1 MTERAAAAGLTDS
14 FSFFKIANL
23 SAIFAASS
31 SAARDSFAASLLSLL
46 SLLSF
51 ASLDDFLPSFSLS
64 FSLSLS
70 FSFSLEEDEDELEDS
85 SFSLSFSLD
94 DACLIGFDGGDD
106 DEPSFAK
113 ADIANNS
120 ESRRTE

>member
-64 FSLSLS
+64 FS
-70 FSFSLEEDEDELEDS
+70 
-85 SFSLSFSLD
+85 FSLD

>member
-64 FSLSLS
+64 FSLS
-70 FSFSLEEDEDELEDS
+70 F
-85 SFSLSFSLD
+85 SFSLD

>member
-51 ASLDDFLPSFSLS
+51 ASLDDFLPSFSL
-64 FSLSLS
+64 FFS
-70 FSFSLEEDEDELEDS
+70 FSFEEDEDELEDS

>member
-64 FSLSLS
+64 FS
-70 FSFSLEEDEDELEDS
+70 FSLEEDEDELEDS

>member
-23 SAIFAASS
+23 SVIFAASS

-51 ASLDDFLPSFSLS
+51 ASLDDCLPSF
-64 FSLSLS
+64 FFFFS
-70 FSFSLEEDEDELEDS
+70 FSF
-85 SFSLSFSLD
+85 SFSLD
-94 DACLIGFDGGDD
+94 DACLIGFDGWDD

>member
-46 SLLSF
+46 SLLS
-51 ASLDDFLPSFSLS
+51 LS
-64 FSLSLS
+64 FSLS

>member
-64 FSLSLS
+64 SSLS

>member
-51 ASLDDFLPSFSLS
+51 ASLDDFLPSFS
-64 FSLSLS
+64 
-70 FSFSLEEDEDELEDS
+70 FSLEEDEDELEDS

>member
-64 FSLSLS
+64 LS

>member
-64 FSLSLS
+64 FSFS

>member
-64 FSLSLS
+64 FSLS

-94 DACLIGFDGGDD
+94 DACLIGIDGGDD